1 MSVDVI
7 DVDGV
12 QHEVAHVHTAPWDSP
27 EQATLGRSVDQGLKE
42 WDDDLGEPVWI
53 RSPVRRTV
61 EQWKDYFA
69 RLDAL
74 LDEDCSIAHAE
85 QLEHIAKGIVI
96 AFRQEIIDIPW
107 LHPGQPLADRL
118 DAFEAFGLP
127 RVKERFWSHARSK
140 AERQIDIDLEAIRP
154 YVMWMQA
161 IDPFD
166 ESASAG
172 AS

>member
-1 MSVDVI
+1 
-7 DVDGV
+7 
-12 QHEVAHVHTAPWDSP
+12 
-27 EQATLGRSVDQGLKE
+27 
-42 WDDDLGEPVWI
+42 
-53 RSPVRRTV
+53 
-61 EQWKDYFA
+61 KDYFA

-74 LDEDCSIAHAE
+74 LDEDGSIAHAE

-154 YVMWMQA
+154 YVKWMQA

-172 AS
+172 AARAGGDELQPRRTCLRHQADSRQPRQCRAEPSGARGGPARCRRVARP